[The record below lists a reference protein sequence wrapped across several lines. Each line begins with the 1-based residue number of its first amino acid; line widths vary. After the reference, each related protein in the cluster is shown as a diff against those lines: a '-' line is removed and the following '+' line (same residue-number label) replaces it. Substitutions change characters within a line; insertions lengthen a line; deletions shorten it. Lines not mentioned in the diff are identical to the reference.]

1 MDKQSKIVLISGPT
15 ASGKS
20 NFAVKI
26 AKKIQGEIINA
37 DSMQV
42 YKILKILTARPNKI
56 EQKDIKHHLYGVVDL
71 NKKFSTGQWL
81 ELTIKKIKN
90 IKKKKKIP
98 ILVGGTG
105 LYFQSLINGLVK
117 IPEIPLKFRNK
128 VRLMSKREGQKK
140 FYKKL
145 LKLDPKVKDRFD
157 PNDMQRSIRAYE
169 IKSYTDIS
177 MYDWLAR
184 TESEFKNSDF
194 LKLYIETKREKLIE
208 RINLR
213 TLNMINGGA
222 INEVK
227 KFLKLKIRKDQ
238 SVNKVIGIAELTQ
251 YLNHEVTLEEAKE
264 LISIKTRQYAKRQA
278 TWARTRMTSWKKIKL
293 TRIDDFLT
301 KLNKSLL
308 KLDQRAQLQLDCPNG

>member
-1 MDKQSKIVLISGPT
+1 LIMDKQSKIVLISGPT

-81 ELTIKKIKN
+81 ELVIKKIKN

-145 LKLDPKVKDRFD
+145 LKLDPKVKDKFD
-157 PNDMQRSIRAYE
+157 PNDTQRSIRAYE
-169 IKSYTDIS
+169 IKSYTDNS
-177 MYDWLAR
+177 MYNWLAS
-184 TESEFKNSDF
+184 TESEFKNRDF
-194 LKLYIETKREKLIE
+194 LKLFIETKREKLIE

-213 TLNMINGGA
+213 TLNMINSGA

-278 TWARTRMTSWKKIKL
+278 TWARTRMTSWKKIKP
-293 TRIDDFLT
+293 TRIDDFIK
-301 KLNKSLL
+301 KLK
-308 KLDQRAQLQLDCPNG
+308 